1 MTPSREKLLNRVRQ
15 HSLEHNEPLFIELMN
30 EAGEYVENVNQLM
43 NDSDWLTR
51 EGYNFH
57 PASGCGYLVL
67 ELTEKGEKFFS
78 QTSNLERSEV
88 SFHFDGATIHNATI
102 GSGNSVGSMV
112 YNGAS
117 ALSELENVIAQ
128 QPSANQAALNEMLDL
143 LRDIQRAQ
151 QPIEKSRF
159 ARFYELVKNSS
170 DLILP
175 IGKFLFEF
183 VFAPRG

>member
-1 MTPSREKLLNRVRQ
+1 MTSSREKLLNHIRQ
-15 HSLEHNEPLFIELMN
+15 HSFEHNEPLFIELMN
-30 EAGEYVENVNQLM
+30 EAGEYIENVNQLM
-43 NDSDWLTR
+43 NDDDWLTR
-51 EGYNFH
+51 EGYIFH
-57 PASGCGYLVL
+57 PSSGCGYLAL
-67 ELTEKGEKFFS
+67 ALTEKGEKFFS
-78 QTSNLERSEV
+78 QTSNPERSEV

-170 DLILP
+170 DLVLP